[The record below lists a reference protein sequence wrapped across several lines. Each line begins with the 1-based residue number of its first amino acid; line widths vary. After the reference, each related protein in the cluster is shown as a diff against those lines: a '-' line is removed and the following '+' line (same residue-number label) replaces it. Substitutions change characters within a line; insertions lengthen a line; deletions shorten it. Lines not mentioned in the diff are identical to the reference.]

1 MQRNLI
7 FLLQQIAL
15 RLQSEGTLGCI
26 TVYFKLLHLFAGY
39 GDGGSSGRGHLSL

>member
-26 TVYFKLLHLFAGY
+26 TVYFKLLHLFAGD
-39 GDGGSSGRGHLSL
+39 GDRGSSGRGHLGV

>member
-15 RLQSEGTLGCI
+15 RLQSEGTLGWL
-26 TVYFKLLHLFAGY
+26 YNRLF
-39 GDGGSSGRGHLSL
+39 